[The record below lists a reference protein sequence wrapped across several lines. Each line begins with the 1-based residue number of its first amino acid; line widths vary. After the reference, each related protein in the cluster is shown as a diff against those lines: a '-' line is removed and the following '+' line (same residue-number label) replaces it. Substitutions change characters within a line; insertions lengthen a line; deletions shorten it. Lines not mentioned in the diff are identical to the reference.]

1 MFSLPAY
8 LARLNY
14 TGPTEP
20 TLETLC
26 AIHRQHLLTVPF
38 ENLDIHLG
46 RKIIL
51 DEDHLF
57 DKIVNQR
64 RGGYCYE
71 LNGLFAVAL
80 CTLGFNVTL
89 LSAGV
94 WNGSRFG
101 PQADHLCLLIQ
112 LAEPWLADVGFG
124 DCALEPLRLNDSNEQ
139 PRGPHR
145 SYRLDPDGD
154 NSYIM
159 YERLEVSEWVK
170 GYRFSLQPL
179 QLYDFTFGNHY
190 KQTSPDTHFTQ
201 KRICTRATL
210 TGRLTLSDF
219 KFIQTI
225 EGQRTERVM
234 ANETEWHSV
243 LKEYFDIVFGKETL
257 VNK

>member
-1 MFSLPAY
+1 MFNLPAY

-20 TLETLC
+20 TLETLVT
-26 AIHRQHLLTVPF
+26 IHRQHLLTVPF

-57 DKIVNQR
+57 NKIVNQR

-80 CTLGFNVTL
+80 RQLGFTVTL

-94 WNGSRFG
+94 WNSEQSRFG

-112 LAEPWLADVGFG
+112 LNEPWLADVGFG
-124 DCALEPLRLNDSNEQ
+124 DCALEPLRLNDRNEQ
-139 PRGPHR
+139 LRGPQR
-145 SYRLDPDGD
+145 VYRLEPESD
-154 NSYIM
+154 NGYIM
-159 YERLEVSEWVK
+159 HERRDAGEWAK
-170 GYRFSLQPL
+170 GYRFSLQPMR
-179 QLYDFTFGNHY
+179 LYDFTYGNHY
-190 KQTSPDTHFTQ
+190 MQTSPDTHFTQ
-201 KRICTRATL
+201 KRICTRATPN
-210 TGRLTLSDF
+210 GRLTLSDF

-225 EGQRTERVM
+225 AGQRTERLL

-243 LKEYFDIVFGKETL
+243 LKEHFDIVL
-257 VNK
+257 